1 MSPGCCWSHRQR
13 FRRND
18 FTSLSH
24 REHLPPHKAHLQVPL
39 TTDQQ
44 AQHRSQG
51 RNVRGFGRGVPLPAA
66 WKPDGAAS
74 LKLMPRAQSSH
85 QLGPCGWSLLTP
97 PISPMPSPPPPLPR
111 IDAADNQIPLANV
124 CVLSSTQGTEDTKLR
139 RAGRQVVKRTD
150 LGSGCGLSADHG
162 QVS

>member
-1 MSPGCCWSHRQR
+1 MCGASG
-13 FRRND
+13 
-18 FTSLSH
+18 
-24 REHLPPHKAHLQVPL
+24 
-39 TTDQQ
+39 
-44 AQHRSQG
+44 G
-51 RNVRGFGRGVPLPAA
+51 GVPLPEA

-74 LKLMPRAQSSH
+74 LKLMPPAQSSH

-97 PISPMPSPPPPLPR
+97 PAPPMPSPPPPLPR

-139 RAGRQVVKRTD
+139 KAGWQVVKRKD